1 MQLYWQNL
9 LYVQFSFSTVFFQ
22 AWYLL
27 KAELWNEAHKVIVE
41 KIAPDAII
49 NDDYEFFFSLLQDLA
64 NLGDT
69 STKVFNWQTQGQ
81 VFYDFITVD
90 LKLRELLQKRDEEHL
105 SYEIQTLRPKVLS
118 LCQRVNSLSV
128 KTAKERLCQSEIA
141 KKNGLFNPSHFEFT
155 RWTSK
160 PDGNFDTKSV
170 AVAASRRLHV
180 TGVTDLESDSHE
192 RTSTRR
198 TWRPMIKCDFLH
210 FWKNIEKKIIVE
222 HFLCE

>member
-1 MQLYWQNL
+1 MTKPFIRPIFIFYL
-9 LYVQFSFSTVFFQ
+9 FFQ

-27 KAELWNEAHKVIVE
+27 RAELWNEAHKVIVE

-141 KKNGLFNPSHFEFT
+141 KKMAYLT
-155 RWTSK
+155 RAILNLQGEHQNQTEILTQNLLQLPL
-160 PDGNFDTKSV
+160 PDDYMLQELRTL
-170 AVAASRRLHV
+170 SRIHMKELLRV
-180 TGVTDLESDSHE
+180 G
-192 RTSTRR
+192 
-198 TWRPMIKCDFLH
+198 PGGQ
-210 FWKNIEKKIIVE
+210 
-222 HFLCE
+222 